1 MPPVK
6 ILLFS
11 ADIPL
16 ANNIYACLVNEGY
29 KVIHLSSGIEAI
41 KQIQKEKPELVI
53 LDKDLRDF
61 SSLAIIR
68 EIRANDETNKT
79 PIVLVGSTFKEADV
93 LLGLEVGADFCLN
106 ENFHPQVFI
115 ARLRSLIR
123 RSATVNV
130 INLDD

>member
-1 MPPVK
+1 MPPAK

-16 ANNIYACLVNEGY
+16 ANNIYTCLVNEGY
-29 KVIHLSSGIEAI
+29 KVIHLSSVIEAI
-41 KQIQKEKPELVI
+41 EQIHKEKPELVI

-61 SSLAIIR
+61 SSMAIIR
-68 EIRANDETNKT
+68 LIRANDEANKI
-79 PIVLVGSTFKEADV
+79 PIVRVGSTFKEGDV

-123 RSATVNV
+123 RSETVNS
-130 INLDD
+130 INPYE